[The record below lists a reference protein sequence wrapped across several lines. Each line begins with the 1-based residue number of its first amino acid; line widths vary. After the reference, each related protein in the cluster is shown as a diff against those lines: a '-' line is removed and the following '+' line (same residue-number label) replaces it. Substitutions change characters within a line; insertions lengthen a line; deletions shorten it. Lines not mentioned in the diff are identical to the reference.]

1 MEIIEV
7 IHKRFLE
14 LAYLIASSDGE
25 LDLREEEKVQEHLP
39 EEISKVK
46 NNELIKETKE
56 QLNKMNFLTQIQ
68 SKNSMNFVEK
78 MKKYL
83 Y

>member
-25 LDLREEEKVQEHLP
+25 RFREEEKVQEHLP
-39 EEISKVK
+39 EERK
-46 NNELIKETKE
+46 
-56 QLNKMNFLTQIQ
+56 
-68 SKNSMNFVEK
+68 
-78 MKKYL
+78 
-83 Y
+83 